1 MTIRGRGEANR
12 PARVGERIRQELME
26 LLLRGAVK
34 DPGASGAIVHAVT
47 VSGDLR
53 HATVWVRSDDL
64 AGADEARRRR
74 LLAALERASG
84 FLRREVG
91 ARLQIRYTPELRFV
105 WDETA
110 ERAARVEALLDEVR
124 EEETKP

>member
-1 MTIRGRGEANR
+1 MRGRGETNR
-12 PARVGERIRQELME
+12 PARVGERIREELMD

-34 DPGASGAIVHAVT
+34 DPGASGAVVHAVK

-53 HATVWVRSDDL
+53 YATIWVRLDDPR
-64 AGADEARRRR
+64 GADEAKRRR
-74 LLAALERASG
+74 LMAALERASG
-84 FLRREVG
+84 FLRRELG

-110 ERAARVEALLDEVR
+110 ERAARVEALLGEVR
-124 EEETKP
+124 DEEEKT